1 MDPTDRDLRELLRVR
16 CLADGEE
23 LEELR
28 TRGGGDDGFEEF
40 VWGDDDE
47 SEDDTDE

>member
-1 MDPTDRDLRELLRVR
+1 MDPTDRDLRELLKVR

-28 TRGGGDDGFEEF
+28 TRGGGDDFEEF
-40 VWGDDDE
+40 VWGADDDE
-47 SEDDTDE
+47 SDDE